1 MKGLMAERPLLI
13 SSILTHAETVFGDV
27 EIVSRSGGLS
37 PFRYT
42 YAGLARRSRQLAK
55 ALTEHGVQPGDRLAT
70 LAWNTHRHL
79 EIYFGASGMGAVV
92 HTCNPRLHPAQLAYI
107 LNHASDTI
115 LFFDLSF
122 LPLVEQVAPQCSTV
136 KTFVALCSEE
146 EMPAEHGLP
155 NLLCYEEKLALRDD
169 VFSWPEFDER
179 QASSLCYTSG
189 TTGNPKGVLYS
200 HRSTVLHA
208 WAMSVPDSLSLSAS
222 DCVLPVVPMFHVNAW
237 GIPYAAAL
245 NGTKLVLPGARLDGA
260 SLFQLMEEERV
271 TCSAGVPT
279 IWMQLA
285 QYLESGKL
293 KPSTMRRSLVGGS
306 AVPKALIRKYAE
318 LFQVEIRHAWGMTET
333 SPLGTQGALAAKHL
347 GLSAEAQYEVRAK
360 QGRPAFGIEVRVVAQ
375 DGSEVTRDGATSG
388 EITVRGHWVRSAYFG
403 DDSAPDSEAW
413 FATGDIATQ
422 DSDGYLR
429 ITDRA
434 KDVIKSGG
442 EWISSIDLENAAM
455 EHPAVLM
462 AAVIGIPHERW
473 DERPLMYAV
482 RKPGQSISKN
492 DLIQFLAGR
501 VSKWWLPEDV
511 VWVDALPLGA
521 TGKVLK
527 SALRESYR
535 SEAATA
541 AVLQES
547 N

>member
-27 EIVSRSGGLS
+27 EIVSRSGAES

-42 YAGLARRSRQLAK
+42 YAGLARRSRQLAQ
-55 ALTEHGVQPGDRLAT
+55 ALTAHGMQPGDRLAT

-79 EIYFGASGMGAVV
+79 EIYFGGSGMGAVV
-92 HTCNPRLHPAQLAYI
+92 HTCNPRLHPAQLAYV
-107 LNHASDTI
+107 LNHAGDSI

-122 LPLVEQVAPQCSTV
+122 LPLVEQVAPHCSTV
-136 KTFVALCSEE
+136 KTFVALCSRE
-146 EMPAEHGLP
+146 EMPAGHGLP
-155 NLLCYEEKLALRDD
+155 KLLCYEDELALRDD
-169 VFSWPEFDER
+169 VFDWPEFDER

-208 WAMSVPDSLSLSAS
+208 WAMSLPDSLSLSAS

-260 SLFQLMEEERV
+260 SLFQLMEEEGV

-285 QYLESGKL
+285 QYMEAEGLR
-293 KPSTMRRSLVGGS
+293 PSTMRRSLVGGS
-306 AVPKALIRKYAE
+306 AVPKSLIRKYAE

-347 GLSAEAQYEVRAK
+347 GLSVEAQYEVRAK

-375 DGSEVTRDGATSG
+375 DGSEVTRDGATPG

-403 DDSAPDSEAW
+403 DDNAPDAKAW

-422 DSDGYLR
+422 DRDGYMR

-442 EWISSIDLENAAM
+442 EWISSIDLENTAM

-462 AAVIGIPHERW
+462 AAVIGVPHERW

-482 RKPGQSISKN
+482 RKPGQSIATN
-492 DLIQFLAGR
+492 DLIEFLAGR

-527 SALRESYR
+527 SALRASYQPK
-535 SEAATA
+535 AA
-541 AVLQES
+541 AVLSES
-547 N
+547 I